1 MVSLNVNP
9 YGGNH
14 ITLPSLG
21 PLSQTGKSDVENP
34 GVLDVL
40 HAKFSIENI
49 YFLAT
54 ALLILPTIFVESCP
68 PSCLFG
74 TIFKLYV
81 LSNTE

>member
-1 MVSLNVNP
+1 M
-9 YGGNH
+9 
-14 ITLPSLG
+14 TLPPFG

-34 GVLDVL
+34 GEFEVF

-54 ALLILPTIFVESCP
+54 AVLSDPIILVESCP

-74 TIFKLYV
+74 TIFKL
-81 LSNTE
+81 